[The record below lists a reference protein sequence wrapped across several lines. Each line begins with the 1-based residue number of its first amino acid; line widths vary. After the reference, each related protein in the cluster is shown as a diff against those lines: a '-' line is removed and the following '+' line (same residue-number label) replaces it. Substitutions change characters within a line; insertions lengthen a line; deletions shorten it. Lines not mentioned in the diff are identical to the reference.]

1 MGVLYKRT
9 NSQHFE
15 TTRKGKFTM
24 KSLKKMFIM
33 LVISAI
39 LLVAC
44 GRKDPL
50 NRQAAY
56 FEITEG
62 SSGEV
67 YGVQETY
74 RANTEIT
81 SEYFLAQDEEVVK
94 KLKDYIETSLPKEK
108 VGILLYEEM
117 PQEDGYELKVFYQ
130 SLVTQEHD
138 KDIDC
143 DINKCYCFTISAN
156 ENENEEIFKLLDSR
170 LSMAAK

>member
-1 MGVLYKRT
+1 
-9 NSQHFE
+9 
-15 TTRKGKFTM
+15 M
-24 KSLKKMFIM
+24 KSSLKKMFVM

-62 SSGEV
+62 SSAEV
-67 YGVQETY
+67 YGVQELY

-81 SEYFLAQDEEVVK
+81 YEQFLSQDEDVVK
-94 KLKDYIETSLPKEK
+94 ALKDYIENSLPKEK

-117 PQEDGYELKVFYQ
+117 PQEDGYELTVFYQ
-130 SLVTQEHD
+130 SLLTHEYSKEYGGDV
-138 KDIDC
+138 
-143 DINKCYCFTISAN
+143 NKCFCFNLSVN
-156 ENENEEIFKLLDSR
+156 ENVNKEIFDILD
-170 LSMAAK
+170 

>member
-1 MGVLYKRT
+1 
-9 NSQHFE
+9 
-15 TTRKGKFTM
+15 M

-67 YGVQETY
+67 YGVQDTY
-74 RANTEIT
+74 RANTT
-81 SEYFLAQDEEVVK
+81 ATRNQFLAQDEDVVK
-94 KLKDYIETSLPKEK
+94 ALKDYIENNLPEEK

-117 PQEDGYELKVFYQ
+117 PQKDGYELTVFYQ
-130 SLVTQEHD
+130 SLVAQEYSKEYGGD
-138 KDIDC
+138 V
-143 DINKCYCFTISAN
+143 NKCFCFNLSAN
-156 ENENEEIFKLLDSR
+156 ENENEEIFKLLNSR
-170 LSMAAK
+170 WSMVAK

>member
-1 MGVLYKRT
+1 
-9 NSQHFE
+9 
-15 TTRKGKFTM
+15 M
-24 KSLKKMFIM
+24 KSSLKKMFVMLVM

-62 SSGEV
+62 SSAEV
-67 YGVQETY
+67 YGVQELY

-81 SEYFLAQDEEVVK
+81 YEQFLSQDEDVVK
-94 KLKDYIETSLPKEK
+94 ALKDYIENSLPKEK

-117 PQEDGYELKVFYQ
+117 PQEDGYELTVFYQ
-130 SLVTQEHD
+130 SLVAQEYSKEYGGD
-138 KDIDC
+138 V
-143 DINKCYCFTISAN
+143 NKCFCFNLSAN
-156 ENENEEIFKLLDSR
+156 ENVNKEIFNILD
-170 LSMAAK
+170 

>member
-1 MGVLYKRT
+1 
-9 NSQHFE
+9 
-15 TTRKGKFTM
+15 M

-44 GRKDPL
+44 GQKDPL

-67 YGVQETY
+67 YGVQDTY
-74 RANTEIT
+74 RANIT
-81 SEYFLAQDEEVVK
+81 ATRNQFLAQDEDVVK
-94 KLKDYIETSLPKEK
+94 ALKDYIENNLPEEK

-117 PQEDGYELKVFYQ
+117 PQEDGYELTIYYQ
-130 SLVTQEHD
+130 SLVTKEHN
-138 KDIDC
+138 KEIDC
-143 DINKCYCFTISAN
+143 DIDKCYCFTISVN
-156 ENENEEIFKLLDSR
+156 ESENEEIFKLLNSR
-170 LSMAAK
+170 WSMAAK